1 MSKKD
6 VVYLSNVCA
15 ERLEKLRSEKGLT
28 QEQVAEAAGVS
39 RVSYT
44 RYENGTR
51 VPKAS
56 PLLRLAELFDVD
68 PSYIVGDTDNK
79 KSGKD
84 LKPEVVA
91 EHDAL
96 FEQLTDEER
105 RQAKQYMEFLIAQRK
120 K

>member
-1 MSKKD
+1 MGKKD
-6 VVYLSNVCA
+6 VVCLSNACA
-15 ERLEKLRSEKGLT
+15 ERLEKLRTEKGMT

-51 VPKAS
+51 LPKAS
-56 PLLRLAELFDVD
+56 PLLKLAELFDVD
-68 PSYIVGDTDNK
+68 PSYIVGDTVNK

-84 LKPEVVA
+84 LKPEIVA

-96 FEQLTDEER
+96 FEQLTNEER